1 MHRLPS
7 ARASLSSTQTT
18 RAMETRNRPAARVC
32 DAMRSTRDAISPAA
46 TTRASAE
53 CRVSDG
59 GKRTSDETAWLTKSE
74 RDDDESN

>member
-1 MHRLPS
+1 
-7 ARASLSSTQTT
+7 
-18 RAMETRNRPAARVC
+18 
-32 DAMRSTRDAISPAA
+32 MRSTRDAISPAA